1 MYLTVMRLSAVSHD
15 NYSVDIK
22 NEFPWR
28 VLLAN
33 LLVWLLPLGVYGVYL
48 QLPTPSSGIVPVLL
62 LLALTCMM
70 PVAALILYI
79 IDRRREDGY
88 IAVWGYR

>member
-1 MYLTVMRLSAVSHD
+1 MRLNAMSYDSD
-15 NYSVDIK
+15 PIDIE
-22 NEFPWR
+22 NAFSWR
-28 VLLAN
+28 VLLVN

-48 QLPTPSSGIVPVLL
+48 QMSTQSSSVMPVLL

-70 PVAALILYI
+70 PVTALILYL

-88 IAVWGYR
+88 ISVWGYR

>member
-1 MYLTVMRLSAVSHD
+1 MYQTVMRLSAVSHD
-15 NYSVDIK
+15 NYSADIE
-22 NEFPWR
+22 NEFPWG
-28 VLLAN
+28 VLLVN

-48 QLPTPSSGIVPVLL
+48 QLPTQSSGIIPVLL

-70 PVAALILYI
+70 PVAALVLYI
-79 IDRRREDGY
+79 IDKRREDGY

>member
-1 MYLTVMRLSAVSHD
+1 MCLSAVSYDTHSD
-15 NYSVDIK
+15 DVENQ
-22 NEFPWR
+22 FPWR

-33 LLVWLLPLGVYGVYL
+33 LLIWLLPLGVYGVYL
-48 QLPTPSSGIVPVLL
+48 QLPAPSSGIVPVLL

-79 IDRRREDGY
+79 IDKRREDGY